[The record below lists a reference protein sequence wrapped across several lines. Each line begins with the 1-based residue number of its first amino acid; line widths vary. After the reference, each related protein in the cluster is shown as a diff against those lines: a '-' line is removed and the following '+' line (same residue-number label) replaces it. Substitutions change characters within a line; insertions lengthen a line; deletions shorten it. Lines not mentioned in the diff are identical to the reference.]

1 MSLASHSENTTI
13 SLANTYFLSSAIS
26 GETWGLNR
34 FTARN
39 DKGASVQ
46 TQKRLFLKREGLFTR
61 ITFSSL
67 SIGTTIFCLDFQ

>member
-1 MSLASHSENTTI
+1 MSLSSHSEYTTI

-26 GETWGLNR
+26 GETWGINR

-46 TQKRLFLKREGLFTR
+46 TQKRLFLKREGLFTG

-67 SIGTTIFCLDFQ
+67 SIGSDIFCLDHQ